1 MRRLKRLPV
10 AFLLIAL
17 AFGRN
22 VAAQEPSHGQ
32 LWFLYQEVPKP
43 NLLQQYEATSKEL
56 AKLIADHHAAA
67 PEFGFFALADTHLVY
82 TFAIPI
88 HSLGD
93 IEGIDSAFGS
103 IAKSAGVERFSD
115 LMKRS
120 SATIESRRE
129 WAVRESPDLS
139 YAPAQARL
147 RREESRFF
155 HYDLYYV
162 SADQEGE
169 VDPLAKEL
177 LALYRSKGVTDG
189 YQVFKAVLGQ
199 DLPILIVRSGARDAA
214 DYYAEDQKIEALV
227 GAERREL
234 RRRMLA
240 ISRRV
245 ESKDAYVRPD
255 LSVVPEPEKATK

>member
-1 MRRLKRLPV
+1 MKRYKCLPV

-17 AFGRN
+17 AVGRN
-22 VAAQEPSHGQ
+22 AAAQRPQGQ

-43 NLLQQYEATSKEL
+43 NLLQQYEATSKEF

-67 PEFGFFALADTHLVY
+67 PEFGFFALADSHLVY

-88 HSLGD
+88 RGLGD
-93 IEGIDSAFGS
+93 IEGIDAAFGL
-103 IAKSAGVERFSD
+103 IAKSAGGEKFSD

-139 YAPAQARL
+139 YVPTQARL
-147 RREESRFF
+147 RREESGFF

-162 SADQEGE
+162 YADQEDAI
-169 VDPLAKEL
+169 DPLAREL
-177 LALYRSKGVTDG
+177 LALYKSKGVADA

-199 DLPILIVRSGARDAA
+199 DLPILIVRSGGRDAA

-245 ESKDAYVRPD
+245 ESKDANVRPD
-255 LSVVPEPEKATK
+255 LTVAPALERATK